1 MGDPLRSLKLLP
13 WGSLL
18 QVSAVTTAVVVA
30 LELILSFAIEQSSII
45 RNIGAILYR
54 PPSNL
59 LMTFIIAATVGA
71 LAVDFLE
78 RLFPKMRINGGIL
91 WALIPCLALLLGA
104 KTLLPIPPIL
114 IDLNQFQLMAIPIGV
129 FWRGER
135 YWRW

>member
-13 WGSLL
+13 WGSLF
-18 QVSAVTTAVVVA
+18 QVSAFTTAVVIA

-78 RLFPKMRINGGIL
+78 RLFPKMRITGGIL

-104 KTLLPIPPIL
+104 KLLLPIPPIL
-114 IDLNQFQLMAIPIGV
+114 IDLNEFQLMAIPVGV